1 MEMIKKILEMYPEE
15 GFIKA
20 DGFDEAI
27 IGVSTDI
34 RLVYSIDKIIESLM
48 KDMTEDDALDYFYFN
63 IDGAYL
69 GDKTPIY
76 IHLIN

>member
-1 MEMIKKILEMYPEE
+1 MIKKILEMYPEE

>member
-1 MEMIKKILEMYPEE
+1 MSILDSILDKYPEE

-34 RLVYSIDKIIESLM
+34 RLVYSVDKIIESLM
-48 KDMTEDDALDYFYFN
+48 KYMSEDDAIDYFYFN

>member
-48 KDMTEDDALDYFYFN
+48 KDMSEDDALDYFYFN

>member
-1 MEMIKKILEMYPEE
+1 MYPEE

>member
-1 MEMIKKILEMYPEE
+1 MIKKILEMYPEE

-48 KDMTEDDALDYFYFN
+48 KDMSEDDALDYFYFN

>member
-1 MEMIKKILEMYPEE
+1 MSILNSILDKYPEE

-34 RLVYSIDKIIESLM
+34 RLVYSVDKIIESLM
-48 KDMTEDDALDYFYFN
+48 KDMSEDDAIDYFYFN

>member
-1 MEMIKKILEMYPEE
+1 MSILNSILDKYPEE

-34 RLVYSIDKIIESLM
+34 RLVYSIEKIIELLM
-48 KDMTEDDALDYFYFN
+48 KDMSEDDAIDYFYFN

>member
-1 MEMIKKILEMYPEE
+1 MSILNSILDKYPEE

-34 RLVYSIDKIIESLM
+34 RLVYSIEKIIELLM
-48 KDMTEDDALDYFYFN
+48 KDMSEDDAIDYFYFN

-69 GDKTPIY
+69 GEKTPIY